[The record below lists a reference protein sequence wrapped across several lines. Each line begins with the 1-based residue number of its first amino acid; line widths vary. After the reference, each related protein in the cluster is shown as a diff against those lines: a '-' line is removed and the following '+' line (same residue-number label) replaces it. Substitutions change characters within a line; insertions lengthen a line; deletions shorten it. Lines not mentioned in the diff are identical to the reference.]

1 MNYSFFFYKNFL
13 SLLLFFQTICHTDI
27 DKYSYI
33 DFIEKISFVRY
44 YFYRLFTG
52 SCNNSSGNSFIFIS
66 LFVQSVWKSSNFNK
80 RRNIAD
86 LYNGVTGHVCILLVQ
101 YFEILINGYSMNVD
115 AICLCI
121 SSLSFSFSSLSVKA
135 TQFRKI

>member
-1 MNYSFFFYKNFL
+1 MHVQHSFSTVDSCYQIYKNSSNEKILFKIMNYSFFFYKNFL

-33 DFIEKISFVRY
+33 DFEKISFVRY

-86 LYNGVTGHVCILLVQ
+86 LYNGVTGHVCILLV
-101 YFEILINGYSMNVD
+101 
-115 AICLCI
+115 
-121 SSLSFSFSSLSVKA
+121 
-135 TQFRKI
+135 